1 MNRTLKRP
9 MFRMG
14 GAAEGITSG
23 LDQPRKQYNEG
34 SNPFSSA
41 REMGMATARSAI
53 PQLLPTDSLKE
64 PDATTKTTLE
74 QLQEAADFKP
84 LTGRQEL
91 ARFLIPFGLD
101 FATRTPAGGGMSGL
115 FSTAA
120 GAAKAPAEM
129 LFQRRDKDE
138 DFQRKLRLQAAG
150 IDIDKL
156 SKEEERKFQ
165 ENLLDKE
172 LKAKAAETDKLIQS
186 RENIAAMKAE
196 DDGVYQVLLE
206 KYVEND
212 LPPQVAKRAALFST
226 QQADNLRSAVG
237 GTRYGGVLEFDVRD
251 PNNQKTIR
259 KLFNGKVVYDPYED
273 NYKYIVIRDGEV
285 FFDEFNSIA
294 DIKFPDPKTTEQKEI
309 IDRAEKSRKAKEF
322 GLDMD
327 DPN

>member
-53 PQLLPTDSLKE
+53 PQLLPTNSLKE

-101 FATRTPAGGGMSGL
+101 FATRTPAGGGMAGL

-172 LKAKAAETDKLIQS
+172 L
-186 RENIAAMKAE
+186 
-196 DDGVYQVLLE
+196 
-206 KYVEND
+206 
-212 LPPQVAKRAALFST
+212 
-226 QQADNLRSAVG
+226 
-237 GTRYGGVLEFDVRD
+237 
-251 PNNQKTIR
+251 
-259 KLFNGKVVYDPYED
+259 
-273 NYKYIVIRDGEV
+273 
-285 FFDEFNSIA
+285 
-294 DIKFPDPKTTEQKEI
+294 
-309 IDRAEKSRKAKEF
+309 
-322 GLDMD
+322 
-327 DPN
+327 

>member
-9 MFRMG
+9 MFKMG

-23 LDQPRKQYNEG
+23 LDKPRKQYNEG

-53 PQLLPTDSLKE
+53 PQLLPTDNSNE

-120 GAAKAPAEM
+120 GAAKTPAEM

-156 SKEEERKFQ
+156 SKEEQRKF
-165 ENLLDKE
+165 EEGLLEKE
-172 LKAKAAETDKLIQS
+172 LKA
-186 RENIAAMKAE
+186 
-196 DDGVYQVLLE
+196 
-206 KYVEND
+206 
-212 LPPQVAKRAALFST
+212 
-226 QQADNLRSAVG
+226 
-237 GTRYGGVLEFDVRD
+237 
-251 PNNQKTIR
+251 
-259 KLFNGKVVYDPYED
+259 
-273 NYKYIVIRDGEV
+273 
-285 FFDEFNSIA
+285 
-294 DIKFPDPKTTEQKEI
+294 
-309 IDRAEKSRKAKEF
+309 
-322 GLDMD
+322 
-327 DPN
+327 